1 MSQWQ
6 IRVQDTDGDVS
17 IVQVNSDITV
27 DQFKYKVQEQIPE
40 YGVETMRLLFGGKQ
54 LEGKV
59 KLSSYD
65 VENNS
70 LIFLVQRMPGGS
82 DRRAAIPKP
91 PKDFDKIRKLDAKD
105 RTLRF
110 TSDQDCL
117 DPFPPD
123 KDAPLRVKM
132 SCGHAVDSTSLAGYA
147 RTKVEE
153 GHFEFRCPVKQCNKI
168 WEYAE
173 VRKIACLTDDECQ
186 WFESKLAKAA
196 IMKICDMKQCPSCKR
211 FVERRDHNNMR
222 VNCTICTKKKG
233 ATYDFCWQCLRTW
246 SGPHSTSSTGCGQ
259 PGCVSPEL
267 SSLLE
272 APMIKINGFDVPNRR
287 ACPKCGRVVEHNT
300 KGCKNMT
307 CTRCKQEF
315 CFLCLEYTEDCLKTA
330 PSSWYNKCSK
340 PVAPRQTKLPMWH
353 H

>member
-17 IVQVNSDITV
+17 VVRVNPDITV
-27 DQFKYKVQEQIPE
+27 EQFKSKVQEQIPE
-40 YGVETMRLLFGGKQ
+40 YTVESMRLLFGGKQ

-65 VENNS
+65 VKDNS

-82 DRRAAIPKP
+82 DRRAAIPTP
-91 PKDFDKIRKLDAKD
+91 PKDFAKERKLDTKD
-105 RTLRF
+105 RSVRF
-110 TSDQDCL
+110 TKAQDCL
-117 DPFPPD
+117 DPFPPE
-123 KDAPLRVKM
+123 KNAPLRVKM

-147 RTKVEE
+147 RTTVDE
-153 GHFEFRCPVKQCNKI
+153 GNFEFRCPVKGCQKV

-173 VRKIACLTDDECQ
+173 VRKVACLTDDECQ
-186 WFESKLAKAA
+186 WFESKMAKAA
-196 IMKICDMKQCPSCKR
+196 VMTLCDMKQCPNCQR
-211 FVERRDHNNMR
+211 FVERIDHNNMR
-222 VNCTICTKKKG
+222 VTCTICTKKRG
-233 ATYDFCWQCLRTW
+233 ETYDFCWQCLRTW
-246 SGPHSTSSTGCGQ
+246 SGSLSKSSTGCGQ
-259 PGCVSPEL
+259 AGCVSLEL

-272 APMIKINGFDVPNRR
+272 APLIKINDFDVPNRR
-287 ACPKCGRVVEHNT
+287 ACPNCGRVVEHNQ

-307 CTRCKQEF
+307 CTRCKKEF

-330 PSSWYNKCSK
+330 PCSWYKPCSK
-340 PVAPRQTKLPMWH
+340 PVAPRQTKLPVWH